1 MVLCLSTQASL
12 GYPDSRVADLI
23 QLKLIHIKRMELRQ
37 IRLSTILI
45 VLLLAFAAAELP
57 ASARSTDKEIERA
70 EFLFFHGDRLGA
82 IEMLE
87 KARDIDSDDADIHT
101 RLLNLYVLEKMRKE
115 AKEEC
120 RLLMKVKPDS
130 SISYLMLANLEK
142 EDNNLDTAIEILKSA
157 PDDGKS
163 RADFASLLGFCYLQ
177 AGKFSQAKS
186 SFQKA
191 ITLDKKKIDASVG
204 LAISQWR
211 EGDVESG
218 LKTVDQV
225 IASTPD
231 MGDLRK
237 LRGDMLAAAG
247 KFEEA
252 LKELEIAKEKKV
264 RNVHSSLGQIYLK
277 QDRTAE
283 AEAALRKATEQNVED
298 SLSFFLLGQIY
309 EKNGK
314 LDEAIKEYRNSAY
327 LEKDKDTA
335 SKISARADALAL
347 AKRQKQPIILTPP
360 KNHVEVFRYSY
371 KDMIRLDAP
380 QPQVTKGK
388 K

>member
-1 MVLCLSTQASL
+1 
-12 GYPDSRVADLI
+12 
-23 QLKLIHIKRMELRQ
+23 
-37 IRLSTILI
+37 
-45 VLLLAFAAAELP
+45 
-57 ASARSTDKEIERA
+57 
-70 EFLFFHGDRLGA
+70 
-82 IEMLE
+82 
-87 KARDIDSDDADIHT
+87 
-101 RLLNLYVLEKMRKE
+101 
-115 AKEEC
+115 
-120 RLLMKVKPDS
+120 
-130 SISYLMLANLEK
+130 
-142 EDNNLDTAIEILKSA
+142 
-157 PDDGKS
+157 
-163 RADFASLLGFCYLQ
+163 
-177 AGKFSQAKS
+177 
-186 SFQKA
+186 
-191 ITLDKKKIDASVG
+191 
-204 LAISQWR
+204 
-211 EGDVESG
+211 
-218 LKTVDQV
+218 
-225 IASTPD
+225 